1 MAKLVFSVL
10 MIVIWWMLHAL
21 QMDEELAMGTVHEG
35 KRAVDR
41 AAHAAAQQVDRN
53 KLEVGVLSIKPE
65 LAEQSALEYLRENL
79 SLDAGLNPLPGSFLR
94 DPVEVRVFKV
104 VNEEAAFPFTY
115 RNTLYDYGVTLDRPG
130 IIMIVH
136 IKYPRLFGVLALVE
150 WDLKGSAE
158 LVY

>member
-21 QMDEELAMGTVHEG
+21 QIDEEVAMGTVHEA

-41 AAHAAAQQVDRN
+41 AAHAAAQQLDRE
-53 KLEVGVLSIKPE
+53 KLEMGIVSIDSG
-65 LAEQSALEYLRENL
+65 LAEGVALHYLQGNL
-79 SLDAGLNPLPGSFLR
+79 ALDAELNPQPGTFLR
-94 DPVEVRVFKV
+94 DAVEVLAFDI
-104 VNEEAAFPFTY
+104 VNEEVEFPYTY
-115 RNTLYDYGVTLDRPG
+115 RNSLYNYEVTLDRPG
-130 IIMIVH
+130 VILIAHV
-136 IKYPRLFGVLALVE
+136 KYPRLFGVLDPVE

>member
-41 AAHAAAQQVDRN
+41 AVHAAAQQLDRE
-53 KLEVGVLSIKPE
+53 KLELGMLSIKPE
-65 LAEQSALEYLRENL
+65 LAEQAALAYLRENL
-79 SLDAGLNPLPGSFLR
+79 SLDAGLNPEPDSLLQ
-94 DPVEVRVFKV
+94 DPLEIRVFKV
-104 VNEEAAFPFTY
+104 FNEQVAYPFTY
-115 RNTLYDYGVTLDRPG
+115 RNSLYDFEITLDRPSV
-130 IIMIVH
+130 ILIVH
-136 IKYPRLFGVLALVE
+136 MKYPRLFGVLAPVE

>member
-41 AAHAAAQQVDRN
+41 AAHAAAQQLDRE
-53 KLEVGVLSIKPE
+53 KLELGMLSIKPE
-65 LAEQSALEYLRENL
+65 LAEQAALLYLRENL
-79 SLDAGLNPLPGSFLR
+79 SLDAGLNPEPDSLLQ
-94 DPVEVRVFKV
+94 DPLEIRVFKV
-104 VNEEAAFPFTY
+104 FNEEVDYPFTY
-115 RNTLYDYGVTLDRPG
+115 RNSLYDFEITLDRPSV
-130 IIMIVH
+130 ILIVH
-136 IKYPRLFGVLALVE
+136 MKYPRLFGVLAPVE

>member
-21 QMDEELAMGTVHEG
+21 QVDEELAMGTVHEA

-41 AAHAAAQQVDRN
+41 AAHAAAQQLDRD
-53 KLEVGVLSIKPE
+53 KLELGILSIEAE
-65 LAEQSALEYLRENL
+65 LAEQATIAYLQENL
-79 SLDAGLNPLPGSFLR
+79 SLDAGLNPVTGSFLR
-94 DPVEVRVFKV
+94 DPVKVLVFEV
-104 VNEEAAFPFTY
+104 VNEEKEYPYTY
-115 RNTLYDYGVTLDRPG
+115 HNYLYDYEVTLNRPG
-130 IIMIVH
+130 IILIVH
-136 IKYPRLFGVLALVE
+136 VIYPRLFGVLAPVE